1 MKNWVKIQSF
11 ERYHQAELRKNIL
24 NRNEINAVILDEK
37 DSLFLLGNIELY
49 VEEFNEK
56 KARALIDEFEG
67 LTKINSYVDLKPI
80 LLFQK
85 ILQEADIKT
94 ILKRK
99 ESNKYILDNY
109 ELYVENKD
117 VEKVIPYLTGKNL
130 KGWRNLL
137 ISSKLRQA
145 KYFVDLLAENLINAV
160 VIKKKDSDY
169 HLEAVI
175 IYVKNEDIEKAEKI
189 VRELKAYEVVKEF
202 DNLPAAEKA
211 EETLFLHKIKAIN
224 KKEKGTLK
232 LFVEKNQVKEAEEI
246 LANETEWTLL
256 KSYSNIAKAMFHK
269 SILDET
275 GIPSVII
282 NDKDST
288 FLLGEIELYTE
299 KDRLEAARKIIA
311 NL

>member
-1 MKNWVKIQSF
+1 MKNWLKIQSF

-37 DSLFLLGNIELY
+37 DSLFLLGNIDLY

-67 LTKINSYVDLKPI
+67 LTKINSFVDLKPI

-85 ILQEADIKT
+85 ILLEADIHT
-94 ILKRK
+94 VLKRK

-117 VEKVIPYLTGKNL
+117 VEKVIPYLTGKDL

-145 KYFVDLLAENLINAV
+145 KYFVDLLAENLINVV

-169 HLEAVI
+169 HMEAVI
-175 IYVKNEDIEKAEKI
+175 IYVKDEDIEKAEKI
-189 VRELKAYEVVKEF
+189 VRELTAFEVIKDF
-202 DNLPAAEKA
+202 DNLSSAEKA
-211 EETLFLHKIKAIN
+211 EETLFLHNIKAII
-224 KKEKGTLK
+224 KKEKGRLK
-232 LFVEKNQVKEAEEI
+232 LFVEKNQAKEAEEI

-269 SILDET
+269 SILDES

-282 NDKDST
+282 NDKDTT

-299 KDRLEAARKIIA
+299 KDRFEAAQKIIA
-311 NL
+311 NV